1 MPVLARRQRKP
12 QQPADWTEKQLLRR
26 VLDNRNEGWVELLRR
41 YRPLVYRCI
50 GKVTTKHAP
59 GLGTADL
66 DEIFA
71 EVLMNLLRD
80 DMRKLRM
87 FNPRRGTKLGSWIGM
102 ISINTAYDH
111 LRSAS
116 RRPMLDRVDGTPEP
130 DDEGDR
136 SPLEILLEKERWSH
150 LNEVLGAF
158 SDKDRQFVSLY
169 YGEGMDPVTVA
180 ESMSI
185 SLKTVYSKKHKIR
198 AHLRECVANFAG
210 DSAIAD
216 LVATAA

>member
-1 MPVLARRQRKP
+1 
-12 QQPADWTEKQLLRR
+12 
-26 VLDNRNEGWVELLRR
+26 
-41 YRPLVYRCI
+41 
-50 GKVTTKHAP
+50 
-59 GLGTADL
+59 
-66 DEIFA
+66 
-71 EVLMNLLRD
+71 MNLLRD